1 MKKKTAKSKMATQN
15 FSPERK
21 RIVTENLETQRK
33 HGAFEFFRTNVAPV
47 PSCNQCIFSSECA
60 QYKKDQTQC
69 VAILELQEEIY
80 EEITA
85 LEYIH
90 PIDKFMVDR
99 FVKNF
104 CFLIIVE
111 RWIANVGP
119 FQAKDS
125 GLDVQP
131 ILAIKT
137 NYERLVLKQADAL
150 GIGPQARA
158 RLNLTN
164 VQSFCFAEA
173 LQRARPLRS
182 ETVPCAD
189 TSEDEDTTDNDGE
202 IGGISK

>member
-1 MKKKTAKSKMATQN
+1 MRNNGKSKTAGYN
-15 FSPERK
+15 FSQAGLDAVK
-21 RIVTENLETQRK
+21 QNLEVQRK

-47 PSCNQCIFSSECA
+47 PSCNQCIFASDCE
-60 QYKKDQTQC
+60 YFKKGQRQC
-69 VAILELQEEIY
+69 KAILELQEEIY
-80 EEITA
+80 SELFD
-85 LEYIH
+85 LEYIR
-90 PIDKFMVDR
+90 PIDKYIIDR

-119 FQAKDS
+119 FQIKES

-137 NYERLVLKQADAL
+137 SYERLVLKQADAL

-173 LQRARPLRS
+173 LQKIRPINNQTAKIIIGNDD
-182 ETVPCAD
+182 E
-189 TSEDEDTTDNDGE
+189 EDSTDN
-202 IGGISK
+202 

>member
-1 MKKKTAKSKMATQN
+1 MIRNNGKKKTAGYN
-15 FSPERK
+15 FSEEGIETVK
-21 RIVTENLETQRK
+21 KNLQVQRK

-47 PSCNQCIFSSECA
+47 PSCNQCIFSSECE
-60 QYKKDQTQC
+60 QFQKDQKHC
-69 VAILELQEEIY
+69 RAILELQEEIY
-80 EEITA
+80 SEITE
-85 LEYIH
+85 LNYIH
-90 PIDKFMVDR
+90 SIDKFIVDR

-104 CFLIIVE
+104 CFLIIIE

-119 FQAKDS
+119 FQVNTQ
-125 GLDVQP
+125 GLDIQP

-173 LQRARPLRS
+173 LQKAKPINNKTARIIN
-182 ETVPCAD
+182 T
-189 TSEDEDTTDNDGE
+189 EDEDTTNND
-202 IGGISK
+202 

>member
-1 MKKKTAKSKMATQN
+1 MNDIKPKSKTAVHN
-15 FSPERK
+15 FSDDSLDAVK
-21 RIVTENLETQRK
+21 KNLEVQRK

-47 PSCNQCIFSSECA
+47 PSCNQCIFSSECK
-60 QYKKDQTQC
+60 QFQKDQKHC
-69 VAILELQEEIY
+69 RAILELQEEVY
-80 EEITA
+80 AEIIG
-85 LEYIH
+85 LDYIR
-90 PIDKFMVDR
+90 PIDKFIVDR

-104 CFLIIVE
+104 CFLIIIE

-119 FQAKDS
+119 FQANDQ

-131 ILAIKT
+131 ILATKT

-173 LQRARPLRS
+173 LQKARPINNQ
-182 ETVPCAD
+182 TAKIIIQD
-189 TSEDEDTTDNDGE
+189 DEDTTDNN
-202 IGGISK
+202 

>member
-1 MKKKTAKSKMATQN
+1 MRKKKAKSKTARQI

-21 RIVTENLETQRK
+21 KTVTENLEVQRK

-47 PSCNQCIFSSECA
+47 PSCNQCIFSLECK
-60 QYKKDQTQC
+60 QFQKDQKHC
-69 VAILELQEEIY
+69 RAILELQDEVY
-80 EEITA
+80 EEIIG
-85 LEYIH
+85 LDYIR
-90 PIDKFMVDR
+90 PIDKFIVDR

-104 CFLIIVE
+104 CFLIIIE

-119 FQAKDS
+119 FQANDQ

-131 ILAIKT
+131 ILATKT

-173 LQRARPLRS
+173 LQKARPINNQTARVIIP
-182 ETVPCAD
+182 EN
-189 TSEDEDTTDNDGE
+189 DEDSTDNN
-202 IGGISK
+202 